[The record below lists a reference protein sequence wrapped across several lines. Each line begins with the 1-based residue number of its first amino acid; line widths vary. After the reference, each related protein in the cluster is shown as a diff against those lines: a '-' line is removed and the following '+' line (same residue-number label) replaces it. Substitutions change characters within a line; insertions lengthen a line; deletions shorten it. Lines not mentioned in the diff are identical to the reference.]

1 MGQLLVMALVGLVA
15 QLVDGSTGMAYG
27 VTSASLLMMA
37 GLAPAMASASVHTA
51 ELVTTA
57 LSGLAHRRR
66 GNVHWPLVAAI
77 ALPGAVGAFVGAA
90 FLTRLPGHM
99 ARPYVASFLFG
110 LGAWILIRYLRNGH
124 RPVAAKHAD
133 ARARSAPVTEATRP
147 RPWLAALGALA
158 GFADAIGGGG
168 WGPLTTP
175 VLMAGP
181 GVDPRKVVG
190 SVDTAEFLVAAAA
203 TAGFLTAG
211 TSQVVE
217 PLWVVALMVGGAVA
231 APLAAHIVSRVPPR
245 ILGVGVG
252 GMVMLTNAPAVAEL
266 LGVEPSL
273 RTALYATVTLAWLA
287 AVAVVWA
294 QSHRRLPRPR
304 SRWYGRVEEVGPHR
318 STG

>member
-57 LSGLAHRRR
+57 LSGLAHRRH

-90 FLTRLPGHM
+90 FLSRLPGHV

-110 LGAWILIRYLRNGH
+110 LGAWILIRYVRQGR
-124 RPVAAKHAD
+124 RPTAARHSTGCE
-133 ARARSAPVTEATRP
+133 RPAPVTAASRP
-147 RPWLAALGALA
+147 RPWLALLGALA

-203 TAGFLTAG
+203 TAGFLAAG
-211 TSQVVE
+211 TSQAVE
-217 PLWVVALMVGGAVA
+217 PLWVLALMLGGAVA
-231 APLAAHIVSRVPPR
+231 APLAARIVSRVPPR

-252 GMVMLTNAPAVAEL
+252 GMVMLTNAPAVADL
-266 LGVEPSL
+266 LGADTPL
-273 RTALYATVTLAWLA
+273 RTALYATVTLAWLLA
-287 AVAVVWA
+287 GTAVWA
-294 QSHRRLPRPR
+294 RSQRWLPRPR
-304 SRWYGRVEEVGPHR
+304 GRWYERVEEVGPHR